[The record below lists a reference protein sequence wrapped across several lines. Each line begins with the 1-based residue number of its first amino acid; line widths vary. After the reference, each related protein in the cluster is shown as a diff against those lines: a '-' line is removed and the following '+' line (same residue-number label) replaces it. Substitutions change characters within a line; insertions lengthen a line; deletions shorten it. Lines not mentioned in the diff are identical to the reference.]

1 MISKKESDGF
11 ASDPSKRCDME
22 QKCLFSASES
32 ALIGWGL
39 GCKIR
44 CLVFHSSLGLLD
56 DRALL
61 KKARLTD
68 LILVLILL
76 RSSRNDSRHLLGCFC
91 ALNTY

>member
-1 MISKKESDGF
+1 MRSKKESDGF
-11 ASDPSKRCDME
+11 ASDPSKRCDM
-22 QKCLFSASES
+22 
-32 ALIGWGL
+32 GL
-39 GCKIR
+39 
-44 CLVFHSSLGLLD
+44 LDLLGLLD

-68 LILVLILL
+68 LILVLILS

>member
-1 MISKKESDGF
+1 MRSKKKSDGF
-11 ASDPSKRCDME
+11 VSDPSKRCDME
-22 QKCLFSASES
+22 LKCLFSASES

-56 DRALL
+56 DRVLL